1 MARVRNVGSNQLLRS
16 SQRNGRRSAR
26 ADGQAGAGT
35 ERIVGRD
42 GVIARG
48 FERVVG
54 NIEVQDA
61 VVDLFELN
69 LSHGLILFYGSPVEL
84 LHNVQLDREI
94 SCDGSHTT
102 CVFSVRPNGDAL
114 FSPETD
120 VGKPRR

>member
-1 MARVRNVGSNQLLRS
+1 MSDQLLRS

-42 GVIARG
+42 GIIARG
-48 FERVVG
+48 LERLVG
-54 NIEVQDA
+54 NVEIQDA

-69 LSHGLILFYGSPVEL
+69 LSHGLILFSGSPVEL
-84 LHNVQLDREI
+84 FHNIGLERQFA
-94 SCDGSHTT
+94 CDGSHTT
-102 CVFSVRPNGDAL
+102 CVFSTRPGGGVL

-120 VGKPRR
+120 VRKQRR